1 LEELERR
8 LQVLETER
16 ELRSV
21 LARYSFTADLGQSQA
36 WVDLFTEDGAYDL
49 GPTGPTAGRFE
60 GPDGLRRVILGPGHK
75 GIEGSCQ
82 HWTTGPLVF
91 DIGADCATAEGYSA
105 VLVQRETGIEVWT
118 AGFNR
123 WTFARVDGAWKIVE
137 RFRRPIGS
145 PDQQEVFR
153 AREAASPAPSG

>member
-1 LEELERR
+1 MATLEDLERR
-8 LQVLETER
+8 LSVLETER

-36 WVDLFTEDGAYDL
+36 WVDLFTADGAYDL
-49 GPTGPTAGRFE
+49 GAIGPTAGRFE
-60 GPDGLRRVILGPGHK
+60 GPEGLRQVILGPGHK
-75 GIEGSCQ
+75 SIEGSCQ

-91 DIGADCATAEGYSA
+91 DIGEDRVTAEGYSC
-105 VLVQRETGIEVWT
+105 VLVQRETGVEIWT

-137 RFRRPIGS
+137 RYRRPIGS

-153 AREAASPAPSG
+153 ART